1 MDTKNDP
8 KDVKGRSWD
17 QVTKDGT
24 SSAGSMGAG
33 GTGDIG
39 SMSGNTD
46 AGSSQQDTRT
56 DDLLA
61 SGADEKGGAEG
72 FQNPKGKGDI
82 QTGMAGIG
90 SLSGNGAG
98 NRQKD
103 ERQEDEQKAQSE
115 ARGANESDSD
125 SGNR

>member
-1 MDTKNDP
+1 MDTKDN
-8 KDVKGRSWD
+8 KQDVQGRSWD
-17 QVTKDGT
+17 QITKNGT
-24 SSAGSMGAG
+24 SSAGSMGTG

-39 SMSGNTD
+39 SMSGSTD
-46 AGSSQQDTRT
+46 AGSSQQDSRT

-61 SGADEKGGAEG
+61 SGADEQGGAEG
-72 FQNPKGKGDI
+72 FQNPKGKGEI

-103 ERQEDEQKAQSE
+103 EQQAQSE
-115 ARGANESDSD
+115 ARGAKEADD
-125 SGNR
+125 GAGNR

>member
-1 MDTKNDP
+1 MDTKDN
-8 KDVKGRSWD
+8 KQDVQGRSWD
-17 QVTKDGT
+17 QITKDGT
-24 SSAGSMGAG
+24 SSAGSMGTG

-46 AGSSQQDTRT
+46 TGGSQQQDTRT

-72 FQNPKGKGDI
+72 FQNPKGKGEI

-90 SLSGNGAG
+90 SLSGNLGGSAG

-103 ERQEDEQKAQSE
+103 EEQAQSE
-115 ARGANESDSD
+115 ARGANESDGGA
-125 SGNR
+125 GNR

>member
-1 MDTKNDP
+1 MDTKDN
-8 KDVKGRSWD
+8 KQDVQGRSWD
-17 QVTKDGT
+17 QITKDGA

-72 FQNPKGKGDI
+72 FQNPNGKGEI

-98 NRQKD
+98 NRQ
-103 ERQEDEQKAQSE
+103 QDEQKAQSE
-115 ARGANESDSD
+115 ARGASESG
-125 SGNR
+125 SGSENR

>member
-1 MDTKNDP
+1 MDTKDN
-8 KDVKGRSWD
+8 KQDVQGRSWD
-17 QVTKDGT
+17 QITKNGT
-24 SSAGSMGAG
+24 SSAGSMSTG

-39 SMSGNTD
+39 SMSGNTE

-61 SGADEKGGAEG
+61 SGADEQGGAEG
-72 FQNPKGKGDI
+72 FQNPKGKGEI

-98 NRQKD
+98 NRQ
-103 ERQEDEQKAQSE
+103 QDEQKAQSE
-115 ARGANESDSD
+115 ARGASESGGGSE
-125 SGNR
+125 NR

>member
-1 MDTKNDP
+1 MDTKDN
-8 KDVKGRSWD
+8 KQDVQGRSWD
-17 QVTKDGT
+17 QITKNGT
-24 SSAGSMGAG
+24 SSAGSMGTG

-39 SMSGNTD
+39 SMSGNTE

-72 FQNPKGKGDI
+72 FQNPKGKGEI

-90 SLSGNGAG
+90 SLAGNGAG
-98 NRQKD
+98 NRQ
-103 ERQEDEQKAQSE
+103 QDEQKAQSE
-115 ARGANESDSD
+115 ARGASESGGGSE
-125 SGNR
+125 NR

>member
-1 MDTKNDP
+1 MDTKDNP

-24 SSAGSMGAG
+24 SSAGSMGTG

-72 FQNPKGKGDI
+72 FQNPKGKGEI

-103 ERQEDEQKAQSE
+103 EQQAQSE
-115 ARGANESDSD
+115 ARGANESGSG

>member
-1 MDTKNDP
+1 MDTKDNP
-8 KDVKGRSWD
+8 KDVKGRPWD

-24 SSAGSMGAG
+24 SSAGSMGTG

-72 FQNPKGKGDI
+72 FQNPKGKGEI

-103 ERQEDEQKAQSE
+103 EQQAQSE
-115 ARGANESDSD
+115 ARGANESDSG

>member
-61 SGADEKGGAEG
+61 SGADEQGGAEG
-72 FQNPKGKGDI
+72 FQNPKGKGEI

-103 ERQEDEQKAQSE
+103 ERQQDEQQAQSE
-115 ARGANESDSD
+115 ARGANESDSG

>member
-1 MDTKNDP
+1 MDTKDN
-8 KDVKGRSWD
+8 KQDVQGRSWD
-17 QVTKDGT
+17 QITKNGT
-24 SSAGSMGAG
+24 SSAGSMGTG

-46 AGSSQQDTRT
+46 AGSSQQDSRT

-72 FQNPKGKGDI
+72 FQNPKGKGEI

-98 NRQKD
+98 NRQS
-103 ERQEDEQKAQSE
+103 EQQAQSE
-115 ARGANESDSD
+115 ARGAEPGGADK
-125 SGNR
+125 R

>member
-1 MDTKNDP
+1 MDTKDNP

-24 SSAGSMGAG
+24 SSAGSMGTG

-72 FQNPKGKGDI
+72 FQNPKGKGEI

-103 ERQEDEQKAQSE
+103 EQQAQSE
-115 ARGANESDSD
+115 ARGANESDSG

>member
-1 MDTKNDP
+1 MDTKDN
-8 KDVKGRSWD
+8 KQDVQGRSWD
-17 QVTKDGT
+17 QITKDGT
-24 SSAGSMGAG
+24 SSAGSMGTG

-46 AGSSQQDTRT
+46 TGGRQQQDTRT

-72 FQNPKGKGDI
+72 FQNPKGKGEI

-90 SLSGNGAG
+90 NLSGNGAG

-103 ERQEDEQKAQSE
+103 EEQAQSE
-115 ARGANESDSD
+115 ARGANESDGGA
-125 SGNR
+125 GNR

>member
-1 MDTKNDP
+1 MDTKDN
-8 KDVKGRSWD
+8 KQDVQGRSWD
-17 QVTKDGT
+17 QITKDGT
-24 SSAGSMGAG
+24 SSAGSMGTG

-72 FQNPKGKGDI
+72 FQNPKGKGEI

-98 NRQKD
+98 NRQS
-103 ERQEDEQKAQSE
+103 EQQAQSE
-115 ARGANESDSD
+115 ARGAEKDSAD
-125 SGNR
+125 KR

>member
-1 MDTKNDP
+1 MDTKNNP

-24 SSAGSMGAG
+24 SSAGSMGTG

-72 FQNPKGKGDI
+72 FQNPKGKGEI

-103 ERQEDEQKAQSE
+103 EQQAQSE
-115 ARGANESDSD
+115 ARGANESDSG

>member
-1 MDTKNDP
+1 MDTKDN
-8 KDVKGRSWD
+8 KQDVQGRSWD
-17 QVTKDGT
+17 QITKDGT
-24 SSAGSMGAG
+24 SSAGSMGTG

-46 AGSSQQDTRT
+46 TGGSQQQDTRT

-72 FQNPKGKGDI
+72 FQNPKGKGEI

-90 SLSGNGAG
+90 NLSGSGAG
-98 NRQKD
+98 SRQKD
-103 ERQEDEQKAQSE
+103 EEQAQSE
-115 ARGANESDSD
+115 ARGANEPDGGA
-125 SGNR
+125 GNR

>member
-1 MDTKNDP
+1 MDTKDDK
-8 KDVKGRSWD
+8 KDVQGRSWD
-17 QVTKDGT
+17 QITKDGS

-39 SMSGNTD
+39 SMSGNKD
-46 AGSSQQDTRT
+46 GSNQQSGGQAGRT

-61 SGADEKGGAEG
+61 SDSDEKGGAEG
-72 FQNPKGKGDI
+72 FQNPKGKGEI

-103 ERQEDEQKAQSE
+103 EQDAQSE
-115 ARGANESDSD
+115 ARGGQE
-125 SGNR
+125 GGGQQNR

>member
-1 MDTKNDP
+1 MDTKDN
-8 KDVKGRSWD
+8 KQDVQGRSWD
-17 QVTKDGT
+17 QITKDG
-24 SSAGSMGAG
+24 SGSAASMGAG

-72 FQNPKGKGDI
+72 FQNPKGKGEI

-98 NRQKD
+98 NRQ
-103 ERQEDEQKAQSE
+103 QDEQKAQSE
-115 ARGANESDSD
+115 ARGADEA
-125 SGNR
+125 GGKQNR

>member
-1 MDTKNDP
+1 MDTKDN
-8 KDVKGRSWD
+8 KQDVQGRSWD
-17 QVTKDGT
+17 QITKNGT
-24 SSAGSMGAG
+24 SSAGSMGTG

-39 SMSGNTD
+39 SMSGNTE

-61 SGADEKGGAEG
+61 SGADEQGGAEG
-72 FQNPKGKGDI
+72 FQNPKGKGEI

-98 NRQKD
+98 NRQ
-103 ERQEDEQKAQSE
+103 QDEQKAQSE
-115 ARGANESDSD
+115 ARGASESGGGSE
-125 SGNR
+125 NR